1 MCVIHIG
8 GSLAA
13 LRNEMRPKVV
23 VVIVNWNGDRFLER
37 CLSAL
42 LVQTVKLHEII
53 LVDNA
58 SSDGSVEIVQL
69 YPVK

>member
-1 MCVIHIG
+1 MIHIG

-13 LRNEMRPKVV
+13 LRNEMRPKV

-53 LVDNA
+53 
-58 SSDGSVEIVQL
+58 GIIVLHLITRQNIYL
-69 YPVK
+69 

>member
-1 MCVIHIG
+1 MIHIG

-53 LVDNA
+53 
-58 SSDGSVEIVQL
+58 GIIVLHLITRQNIYL
-69 YPVK
+69 